1 MAGKS
6 PQPVAVFV
14 CSKCS
19 GKTYWPHLIGK
30 GRIICPKCRDELRR
44 FTERI
49 DTTTL
54 PSAG

>member
-1 MAGKS
+1 MDKQTA
-6 PQPVAVFV
+6 PVAVYV

-19 GKTYWPHLIGK
+19 SKTYWPHLIGK

-49 DTTTL
+49 DTATL